1 VRRPLSRREMLGIMA
16 GLGVAGCDAKQPKA
30 GMLGRMERVNKR
42 VESFL
47 LSDKEITA
55 GDITPPMA
63 FPSYHV
69 APGIPVMP
77 VGWRLIVSG
86 TGVAKPLALTLD
98 ELMKLPSKTFRIEH
112 HCVEGWSAIAEWT
125 GVPLYEVARLAGL
138 KDTSASGKDI
148 AYVEFRS
155 FDVPRGWNRGY
166 WSSWDRASALHP
178 QTLLAYGMNG
188 KPLTP
193 AYGAPL
199 KVYSP
204 VKLGYK
210 NVKYLSE
217 VNFLDVE
224 TGGYWENSGYEWF
237 GGV

>member
-1 VRRPLSRREMLGIMA
+1 MRRRDLLRLAP
-16 GLGVAGCDAKQPKA
+16 GLGLLGCDSKKPKE
-30 GMLGRMERVNKR
+30 GMLGRMERLNKH

-47 LSDKEITA
+47 MTDKELEA
-55 GDITPPMA
+55 GAITPAMA

-69 APGIPVMP
+69 AAQTPIWPD
-77 VGWRLIVSG
+77 GWKLIVG
-86 TGVAKPLALTLD
+86 GVVKQPLALTLD
-98 ELMKLPSKTFRIEH
+98 DLQKLPSKTFRIEH
-112 HCVEGWSAIAEWT
+112 HCVEGWSAVAEWT
-125 GVPLYEVARLAGL
+125 GVPLYEIAKLAGVQEV
-138 KDTSASGKDI
+138 TPAGKSVE
-148 AYVEFRS
+148 YVEFRS
-155 FDVPRGWNRGY
+155 FDIPRGWTNRGY
-166 WSSWDRASALHP
+166 WSSWDRASAFHP

-217 VNFLDVE
+217 VNFLDTE